1 MKKLIFSLIVA
12 VSLLSVS
19 FSFAGNF
26 DTYDQDGNY
35 SVNPDC
41 SLLDNYDQDGNYSYG
56 HGNADNYDQDGNY
69 SYGRVNPG
77 GSVDNSDQDGN
88 YSQGTIK

>member
-26 DTYDQDGNY
+26 DDTYDQDGNY
-35 SVNPDC
+35 SVNPGG
-41 SLLDNYDQDGNYSYG
+41 SVDNYDQDGNYSYG
-56 HGNADNYDQDGNY
+56 Q
-69 SYGRVNPG
+69 VNPG

>member
-35 SVNPDC
+35 SVNPGG
-41 SLLDNYDQDGNYSYG
+41 SVDNYDQDGNYSYG
-56 HGNADNYDQDGNY
+56 Q
-69 SYGRVNPG
+69 VNPG

>member
-26 DTYDQDGNY
+26 DDT
-35 SVNPDC
+35 
-41 SLLDNYDQDGNYSYG
+41 YDQDGNYSYG
-56 HGNADNYDQDGNY
+56 Q
-69 SYGRVNPG
+69 VNPG

>member
-26 DTYDQDGNY
+26 DTYYDQDGNY
-35 SVNPDC
+35 SVNPGG
-41 SLLDNYDQDGNYSYG
+41 SVDNYDQDGNYSYG
-56 HGNADNYDQDGNY
+56 QGSVDNYDQDGNY
-69 SYGRVNPG
+69 SYGQVNPG